1 VNRGP
6 CTSSKSSPLPS
17 IANRLIFALAGHDA
31 KDYLVAVAQRERS
44 KLTTQEYTSDPES
57 SDLQHQ
63 KLSTLEKFE
72 SICSNLPPKASSF
85 SRPTIWHWDIRP
97 DNLFAEDGHITSIID
112 WQDTWIGPFFLQARR
127 PRLVDHHGEVILHLP
142 DHYKTIEDPEEKAS
156 VADHVEKSILLW
168 CYERATKLRH
178 EELHAFFTLPQSQKR
193 KDTVAFASELAD
205 GEVTPLRGCLIEL
218 KRYVLSSI
226 SLVDT

>member
-127 PRLVDHHGEVILHLP
+127 PRLVDHHGEVTLHLQ
-142 DHYKTIEDPEEKAS
+142 DHYKTRRRKQAS
-156 VADHVEKSILLW
+156 QTTWKSRSCCGVTSGRPNSDMKSYTHSSPFLSHRSGKTRWRLPPSWQTARSRLCVAVSSNSNGTSFLL
-168 CYERATKLRH
+168 YH
-178 EELHAFFTLPQSQKR
+178 S
-193 KDTVAFASELAD
+193 S
-205 GEVTPLRGCLIEL
+205 TPN
-218 KRYVLSSI
+218 
-226 SLVDT
+226 